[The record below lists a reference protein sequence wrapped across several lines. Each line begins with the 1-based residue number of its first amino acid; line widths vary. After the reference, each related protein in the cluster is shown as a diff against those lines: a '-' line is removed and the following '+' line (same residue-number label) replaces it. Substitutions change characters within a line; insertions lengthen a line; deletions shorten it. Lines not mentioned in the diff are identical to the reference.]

1 MTLGWRA
8 VAVGMGLG
16 TAGVGDNFISRWAPV
31 GRLQSPH
38 Q

>member
-16 TAGVGDNFISRWAPV
+16 TEGVGDDFISRWVPV
-31 GRLQSPH
+31 GGLH